1 MELKVVCNCGQ
12 KYKFDVEP
20 VGGLMPF
27 TVNCPVCGIDGT
39 NVANGLLAATP
50 APVMA
55 ATQPA
60 GMRINKAPPVPP
72 PVPVTA
78 PVAAMA
84 AAAPRPAGPPGGMRQ
99 AAPAIPKYLQTN
111 EATAN
116 NNFMLG
122 ILGALIGAVVAVAL
136 MVGFY
141 MFTGFKFPL
150 TGTLMGAVIG
160 FGARFMYRGTSSS
173 LGGVA
178 AAVAFI
184 TILGTL
190 YFMFGLFAVLLTGFV
205 SLVIGVGLAFK
216 IASA

>member
-20 VGGLMPF
+20 VEGVMPF
-27 TVNCPVCGIDGT
+27 TVNCPVCGVDGT
-39 NVANGLLAATP
+39 NLANGLLAA
-50 APVMA
+50 AQPV
-55 ATQPA
+55 TT
-60 GMRINKAPPVPP
+60 RINKAPPLPR
-72 PVPVTA
+72 PVPVAAQVAATA
-78 PVAAMA
+78 PPAQRLTG
-84 AAAPRPAGPPGGMRQ
+84 APGAMRQ
-99 AAPAIPKYLQTN
+99 PAPAIPKYLQTN
-111 EATAN
+111 QATAN
-116 NNFMLG
+116 NNFALG

-136 MVGFY
+136 MVGFF

-160 FGARFMYRGTSSS
+160 FGAKLMYRGTSSS

-178 AAVAFI
+178 AAVAFV

-205 SLVIGVGLAFK
+205 SLVVGVALAFK
-216 IASA
+216 IASG